1 MFLNT
6 YLKSKKSE
14 KILLNNFYS
23 KIVTVSRDKIF
34 YKKMN
39 VPDTLDGRFD
49 LLILFSII
57 TIFFLS
63 KFDSKGKS
71 YAQSLFDKV
80 FLDLDLT
87 LRELG
92 AGDAGVRIKIKSMIN
107 SYMGRQKAYC
117 LCFEENNYELLKKTI
132 INNVYRNVRD
142 FNDSPTYLTNYCIK
156 ILKIFNKKPEK
167 FFFDDEFNFPKL

>member
-1 MFLNT
+1 MFLNF

-14 KILLNNFYS
+14 NILLDNFYS
-23 KIVTVSRDKIF
+23 KIVAISREKIF
-34 YKKMN
+34 YKKFN

-49 LLILFSII
+49 LLILFTII
-57 TIFFLS
+57 TIFFVS
-63 KFDSKGKS
+63 KFDTKGKII
-71 YAQSLFDKV
+71 AQSLFDKL

-107 SYMGRQKAYC
+107 SYKRRKKVYC
-117 LCFEENNYELLKKTI
+117 KCFDENNHELLKKTI
-132 INNVYRNVRD
+132 INNVYRNVID

-156 ILKIFNKKPEK
+156 TLDIFKKKPEK
-167 FFFDDEFNFPKL
+167 FFFNEEFNFPKL